1 MSSTSDCKQLLNKL
15 SFNSQKLSF
24 NYPVLSPESSSTS
37 SSKSS
42 SNSSEGMGSA
52 FRVVTPKH
60 RNEMGGKHHFLTFI
74 FFLKS
79 KFSNFIENFAIILCI
94 KNIFIK
100 SM

>member
-60 RNEMGGKHHFLTFI
+60 RNEMGGKSYLILI
-74 FFLKS
+74 FF
-79 KFSNFIENFAIILCI
+79 FS
-94 KNIFIK
+94 
-100 SM
+100 